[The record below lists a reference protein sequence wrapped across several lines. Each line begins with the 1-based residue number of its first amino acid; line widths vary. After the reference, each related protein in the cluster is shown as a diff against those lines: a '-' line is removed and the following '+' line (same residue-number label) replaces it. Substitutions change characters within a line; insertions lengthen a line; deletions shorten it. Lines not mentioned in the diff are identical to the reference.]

1 MGYANTIL
9 AEVIDSIYNLQF
21 LLRPCDQDQVLSLPV
36 VYLRGRSHD
45 PETAALPGP
54 GAGPEFDAETSKG
67 PGPNLLED
75 PLLLYLVNKQ
85 NIVSLSLNLPEQLR
99 SRRHLSYLLCRR

>member
-1 MGYANTIL
+1 M
-9 AEVIDSIYNLQF
+9 
-21 LLRPCDQDQVLSLPV
+21 

-54 GAGPEFDAETSKG
+54 GAGPEFDAEMSKG

-85 NIVSLSLNLPEQLR
+85 NIVSLSL
-99 SRRHLSYLLCRR
+99 HLHELLLS